1 MATSKRRLQGQQT
14 ANNDCHRKR
23 QELAGANDEGD
34 RQEQADDDNDD
45 RLKQQSTNE
54 GGEREG

>member
-14 ANNDCHRKR
+14 ANDDCHRKR
-23 QELAGANDEGD
+23 QELAGVNDEGD
-34 RQEQADDDNDD
+34 WQEQADDDNDD

-54 GGEREG
+54 GGE